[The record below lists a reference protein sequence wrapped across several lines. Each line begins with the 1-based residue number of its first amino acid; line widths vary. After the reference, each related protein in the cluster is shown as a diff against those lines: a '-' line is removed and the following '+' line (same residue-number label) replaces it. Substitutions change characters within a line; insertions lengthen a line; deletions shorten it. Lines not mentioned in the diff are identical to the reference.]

1 MELQRLFLRL
11 FKLGMKKMNEEEKE
25 YDVVV
30 DVLTKHKDKLWEM
43 TRRNM
48 QSEFI
53 GMNIMD
59 DIRLAQIE
67 QIDEAIKLWNNR
79 NVN

>member
-11 FKLGMKKMNEEEKE
+11 FKHGMKKMNEEEKE

-30 DVLTKHKDKLWEM
+30 DVLTKHRDKLWEM

-79 NVN
+79 NVT

>member
-1 MELQRLFLRL
+1 
-11 FKLGMKKMNEEEKE
+11 MNEEE
-25 YDVVV
+25 YDVVI
-30 DVLTKHKDKLWEM
+30 DVLTKHRDKLWEM

-79 NVN
+79 NEN

>member
-1 MELQRLFLRL
+1 MELQRSFLRL
-11 FKLGMKKMNEEEKE
+11 FKHGTKKMSEEEKE
-25 YDVVV
+25 YDVVI
-30 DVLTKHKDKLWEM
+30 DVLTKHRDKLWEM

-48 QSEFI
+48 QSEYI

-59 DIRLAQIE
+59 DIRLAQID
-67 QIDEAIKLWNNR
+67 QINEAIKLWNNR

>member
-1 MELQRLFLRL
+1 MDED
-11 FKLGMKKMNEEEKE
+11 
-25 YDVVV
+25 YDVVL
-30 DVLTKHKDKLWEM
+30 DVLQKHHDKLWEM

-59 DIRLAQIE
+59 DIRLE
-67 QIDEAIKLWNNR
+67 QMDQLKEAMKLWRDHVNR
-79 NVN
+79 TTKDIQSD

>member
-1 MELQRLFLRL
+1 
-11 FKLGMKKMNEEEKE
+11 MNEKE
-25 YDVVV
+25 YDVVI
-30 DVLTKHKDKLWEM
+30 DVLTKHRDKLWEM

-48 QSEFI
+48 QSEYI

-59 DIRLAQIE
+59 DIRLAQID
-67 QIDEAIKLWNNR
+67 QINEAIKLWNNR

>member
-1 MELQRLFLRL
+1 MDED
-11 FKLGMKKMNEEEKE
+11 
-25 YDVVV
+25 YDVVL
-30 DVLTKHKDKLWEM
+30 DVLQKHHDKLWEM

-59 DIRLAQIE
+59 DIRLE
-67 QIDEAIKLWNNR
+67 QMDQLKEAMKLWKNR
-79 NVN
+79 KT

>member
-1 MELQRLFLRL
+1 
-11 FKLGMKKMNEEEKE
+11 MNEED

-30 DVLTKHKDKLWEM
+30 DVLTKHRDKLWEM

>member
-11 FKLGMKKMNEEEKE
+11 FKHGMKKMNEED

-30 DVLTKHKDKLWEM
+30 DVLSKHRDKLWEM

>member
-1 MELQRLFLRL
+1 
-11 FKLGMKKMNEEEKE
+11 MNDEKD
-25 YDVVV
+25 YDVVI
-30 DVLTKHKDKLWEM
+30 DVLTKHRDKLWEM

-79 NVN
+79 NVS